1 MAEKKSWNRSLDL
14 IKTVAII
21 TVLMTHISASFV
33 IKYPSSS
40 PEFIWGN
47 IVDSLS
53 RIGVPLFLMVSGSLF
68 LDEDKS
74 FNVKAF
80 FRKHFLVMA
89 GLLVFW
95 SLIYG
100 FFYHALGGVGVW
112 DYILNFSGT
121 LYPHIWYI
129 IDSYFIYR

>member
-1 MAEKKSWNRSLDL
+1 MVLLIVASIVILLLYYNYGEKPWQRKKNWNRSLDL

-68 LDEDKS
+68 LD
-74 FNVKAF
+74 
-80 FRKHFLVMA
+80 
-89 GLLVFW
+89 GY
-95 SLIYG
+95 SL
-100 FFYHALGGVGVW
+100 FVVGNH
-112 DYILNFSGT
+112 LT
-121 LYPHIWYI
+121 
-129 IDSYFIYR
+129 